1 MSDNKELHYRRNAMS
16 HLKSAIFW
24 TLTIIGLP
32 LATIYYMLFA
42 LDATLAIGH
51 HAAGWVRLFRTSD

>member
-1 MSDNKELHYRRNAMS
+1 MS

-51 HAAGWVRLFRTSD
+51 HAAGWVRLFRASD